1 MDRQI
6 RMNFDLEQIA
16 HDYPGVGR
24 MIAEHI
30 YLKGIATGYEASGKE
45 MPIKLQMRLEELEV
59 STKKRSY

>member
-1 MDRQI
+1 MDPQI
-6 RMNFDLEQIA
+6 RMNFDLEEIA

-30 YLKGIATGYEASGKE
+30 YLKGIATAYASNGKE

-59 STKKRSY
+59 SAKKRSY